1 MRNPVRC
8 TAIML
13 SVGVLL
19 AGGITTAAAAPSATA
34 PTGHPARQSATPV
47 LVDCSFNSDV
57 RPGDFILA
65 CGDGNS
71 RLTALRWSHW
81 GQNSATAEGVN
92 LVNDCKPYCAAGTF
106 REYPVTVRL
115 DHPKQWQKNPE
126 LNHYTRIVLTFSD
139 SRPTGQERVT
149 TMSLWN

>member
-1 MRNPVRC
+1 MRRPVRR

-19 AGGITTAAAAPSATA
+19 AGAVTTAAAAPSAPVPA
-34 PTGHPARQSATPV
+34 GHSARQSATPV
-47 LVDCSFNSDV
+47 LVDCFWNSNV

-71 RLTALRWSHW
+71 RLDGLRWTEW
-81 GQNSATAEGVN
+81 GRDTATAQGVN

-106 REYPVTVRL
+106 RAYPVTVRL
-115 DHPKQWQKNPE
+115 EHPAQWQRHPE
-126 LNHYTRIVLTFSD
+126 LNHFTRISLTYSEG
-139 SRPTGQERVT
+139 RPDGYERVT
-149 TMSLWN
+149 TLPLWS

>member
-1 MRNPVRC
+1 MRNTVRC

-13 SVGVLL
+13 SVGALL
-19 AGGITTAAAAPSATA
+19 AGGMTTAAAAPSAPSA
-34 PTGHPARQSATPV
+34 GHPARQSATPV
-47 LVDCSFNSDV
+47 LVDCFSNSDV

-71 RLTALRWSHW
+71 RLAGLRWSQW
-81 GQNSATAEGVN
+81 GQNSATAEGIN

-115 DHPKQWQKNPE
+115 DHPAQWQRNPE
-126 LNHYTRIVLTFSD
+126 LNHYTRIVLTYTD
-139 SRPTGQERVT
+139 SRPAGHERVT
-149 TMSLWN
+149 TLSLWN

>member
-19 AGGITTAAAAPSATA
+19 AGGVTTATAAPPAAA
-34 PTGHPARQSATPV
+34 PTGHQERQSVTPV
-47 LVDCSFNSDV
+47 LVDCFWNSRV

-71 RLTALRWSHW
+71 RLSALRWSQW
-81 GQNSATAEGVN
+81 GQNLAAADGVS
-92 LVNDCKPYCAAGTF
+92 LVNDCKPYCAAGKF
-106 REYPVTVRL
+106 HEYPVSVRL
-115 DHPKQWQKNPE
+115 DRPEQWQKHPQ
-126 LNHYTRIVLTFSD
+126 LNHFTRIVLTYTGA
-139 SRPTGQERVT
+139 RPAGYERVVT
-149 TMSLWN
+149 LSLWD